1 MIEIDASLFVVFA
14 IVWILVF
21 VLSKI
26 FFKPLQRVMN
36 ERKFRIQR
44 DRETFEKSMEAYEQ
58 KVGEIEADLKEAKNQ
73 AQRIKEKFEREAL
86 KEREQML
93 TEIGAETR
101 NQIEEA
107 KKHLEKQVKSLK
119 EELESETRR
128 LAESIE
134 QRLLN

>member
-1 MIEIDASLFVVFA
+1 MIEIDASLFVVFV

-36 ERKFRIQR
+36 ERKSRIKG
-44 DRETFEKSMEAYEQ
+44 DRETFEKSMVAYEQ
-58 KVGEIEADLKEAKNQ
+58 TVSEIEAKLKEAKNQ
-73 AQRIKEKFEREAL
+73 AQRIKEKYEREAL
-86 KEREQML
+86 KKREQML
-93 TEIGAETR
+93 TEISTETR

-107 KKHLEKQVKSLK
+107 KKLLEKQVKSLK
-119 EELESETRR
+119 EELESETKR

>member
-1 MIEIDASLFVVFA
+1 MIEIDASLFIVFA

-36 ERKFRIQR
+36 ERKSRIKG
-44 DRETFEKSMEAYEQ
+44 DRETFEKSMAAYEQ
-58 KVGEIEADLKEAKNQ
+58 KVNEIEEKLKEAKNQ
-73 AQRIKEKFEREAL
+73 ALRLKEKYEREAL
-86 KEREQML
+86 KKREQIL
-93 TEIGAETR
+93 TEISTETR

-107 KKHLEKQVKSLK
+107 KKQLEKQVKSLK
-119 EELESETRR
+119 EELESETKR

>member
-1 MIEIDASLFVVFA
+1 MIEIDASLFVVFV

-36 ERKFRIQR
+36 ERKSRIKG
-44 DRETFEKSMEAYEQ
+44 DRETFEKSMGAYEQ
-58 KVGEIEADLKEAKNQ
+58 TVSEIEAKLKEAKNQ
-73 AQRIKEKFEREAL
+73 AQRIKEKYEREAL
-86 KEREQML
+86 KKREQML
-93 TEIGAETR
+93 TEISTETR

-107 KKHLEKQVKSLK
+107 KKLLEKQVKSLK
-119 EELESETRR
+119 EELESETKR